1 MTASLEKFR
10 SEFIDRE
17 TFERE
22 VLRAYAD
29 GSAEA
34 CLPADRAVALSWMPP
49 ATGALRDFST
59 IAPDLPLLEAEKC
72 VGCMECVTQ
81 CPDTAILAKVVPAR
95 DHAALA
101 EKLKAAGHGDF
112 IAGQFA
118 RTTKSSTYRR
128 AGQGRRDVLP
138 RHRPRQVQRLRR
150 MRRRL
155 RRSSGAADD
164 PQDR

>member
-49 ATGALRDFST
+49 ATARSTILTRGLRVFYLDAVKIARELAATPDLQLRMQGIVLLGIFLRVAPFVRAQGLSEPQLFEGVEKALRKYFGRRGEKVIAANLSAVKQGYFNVRELDF
-59 IAPDLPLLEAEKC
+59 AQLP
-72 VGCMECVTQ
+72 
-81 CPDTAILAKVVPAR
+81 
-95 DHAALA
+95 HAAQAL
-101 EKLKAAGHGDF
+101 
-112 IAGQFA
+112 
-118 RTTKSSTYRR
+118 R
-128 AGQGRRDVLP
+128 A
-138 RHRPRQVQRLRR
+138 
-150 MRRRL
+150 
-155 RRSSGAADD
+155 
-164 PQDR
+164 